1 MSTKKFKWLAVELEG
16 SAVGGDKQ
24 DEAAE
29 DAGDKRD
36 DVDTRSAEDAGDKRD
51 DVDTRVGHDAV
62 AVDIVGV
69 SASRDL

>member
-1 MSTKKFKWLAVELEG
+1 MELEG
-16 SAVGGDKQ
+16 SAVDGDKR

-62 AVDIVGV
+62 EVDIVGV

>member
-16 SAVGGDKQ
+16 SAVGGDKR
-24 DEAAE
+24 DEA
-29 DAGDKRD
+29 
-36 DVDTRSAEDAGDKRD
+36 AEDAGDKRD

>member
-16 SAVGGDKQ
+16 SAVVEDKQ

-36 DVDTRSAEDAGDKRD
+36 DVDKR
-51 DVDTRVGHDAV
+51 VEQDTV
-62 AVDIVGV
+62 AVDTLGV
-69 SASRDL
+69 SASRDS